1 MSKDEIDKAVRDAEQ
16 YAESDKK
23 RKEEVENKNAADTVA
38 YQAERMLKD
47 LGDKVDEAD
56 KAEVESKV
64 KDLRA
69 AIESNDQDAM
79 KQRREALEQKVY
91 EISSKVYS
99 AAQQAQQA
107 QGQPNYGAPE
117 QDSNS
122 GYSNNNGYTDAS
134 YTEVPD
140 DDNR

>member
-1 MSKDEIDKAVRDAEQ
+1 MESRRDAEQ

-23 RKEEVENKNAADTVA
+23 RKEEVENKNAADSVA
-38 YQAERMLKD
+38 YQAEKMLKD

-56 KAEVESKV
+56 KSEVEAKV

-69 AIESNDQDAM
+69 AIESNDQEAM

-107 QGQPNYGAPE
+107 QGQPDYNSAA
-117 QDSNS
+117 QDNNS
-122 GYSNNNGYTDAS
+122 GNNTGYTDAS

-140 DDNR
+140 DENR

>member
-1 MSKDEIDKAVRDAEQ
+1 
-16 YAESDKK
+16 
-23 RKEEVENKNAADTVA
+23 
-38 YQAERMLKD
+38 MLKD
-47 LGDKVDEAD
+47 LGDKVNESD

-69 AIESNDQDAM
+69 AIEAGDQDAM
-79 KQRREALEQKVY
+79 KQKREALEQKVY

-107 QGQPNYGAPE
+107 QQAQGQPEYNAQPDNG
-117 QDSNS
+117 S
-122 GYSNNNGYTDAS
+122 SNNTGYTDAS

-140 DDNR
+140 DER